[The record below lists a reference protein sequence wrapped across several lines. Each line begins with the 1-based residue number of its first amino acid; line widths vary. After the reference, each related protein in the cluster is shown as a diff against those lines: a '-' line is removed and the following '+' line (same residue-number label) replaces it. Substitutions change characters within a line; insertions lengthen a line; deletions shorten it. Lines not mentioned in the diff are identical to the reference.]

1 MKVDQRRARW
11 FNSRTV
17 RRSALWVLGA
27 AVIVGAVAASG
38 YLMGRG
44 TAVPE
49 VLPPAPGPPVVALC
63 SEQLSIGSDG
73 NVSPLFCS
81 NGAINRLAW
90 KHFADARLSVLG
102 LGIFASDTDVAT
114 AVGQDMR
121 GNSTGPMECSAYR
134 LAAAY
139 YGWSFGVDP
148 TIGVLNGG
156 CPIEN
161 P

>member
-1 MKVDQRRARW
+1 MG
-11 FNSRTV
+11 TV
-17 RRSALWVLGA
+17 V
-27 AVIVGAVAASG
+27 VVGAIAASG

-44 TAVPE
+44 TAAPE
-49 VLPPAPGPPVVALC
+49 VLSPAPGPPVVALC
-63 SEQLSIGSDG
+63 SEQISIGSDG

-81 NGAINRLAW
+81 NGALNRLAW
-90 KHFADARLSVLG
+90 KHYADAHLSVLG

-139 YGWSFGVDP
+139 YGWSFGIDP
-148 TIGVLNGG
+148 TSGVLNGG
-156 CPIEN
+156 CPIDH